1 MRRAAILFLTACSM
15 AGCLTPTGAVMT
27 DVPVSGWRD
36 EAVVR
41 IDNRDTLTE
50 RDLFLLLRR
59 NARFTCDSLCL
70 SVSVFSPDSLRFDER
85 RTFPVLRTRRAA
97 SVRDVVRIPYRLR
110 AVLPHAGEYRFVFT
124 PSEPVSGIEAVGID
138 IVKSE

>member
-1 MRRAAILFLTACSM
+1 MLRAAIIFLAACCT
-15 AGCLTPTGAVMT
+15 AGCLSPTGAVMT
-27 DVPVSGWRD
+27 DVPVRRWS
-36 EAVVR
+36 EAAVVR

-50 RDLFLLLRR
+50 RDLYLLLRR
-59 NARFTCDSLCL
+59 NERFTADSLSL
-70 SVSVFSPDSLRFDER
+70 IVSVLTPDTLLFSER
-85 RTFPVLRTRRAA
+85 RSFAVLRTRRPA

-110 AVLPHAGEYRFVFT
+110 AVLPHAGVYRFAFT